1 MKGRFGREKKREGQH
16 GQKERRGMKRES
28 KNKMKINH
36 KKGEQPELKMEKR
49 EKEKKET
56 RSTRKRIYNSSP
68 VRYDYYS
75 MLRGVYI
82 PTYLHYLYYTIII
95 DSSWQ
100 STNNGHRCNVMSVL
114 LIIIW
119 MI

>member
-68 VRYDYYS
+68 VRLYSRYEVYDYYS

-82 PTYLHYLYYTIII
+82 PTYLHYL
-95 DSSWQ
+95 
-100 STNNGHRCNVMSVL
+100 
-114 LIIIW
+114 
-119 MI
+119 